1 MIALHDHEP
10 GPVSLTP
17 SRFVYWTGRVA
28 VGLLH
33 EPRHVEEG
41 SQALLI
47 QRLLTTRVPREW
59 HTAPRVIRLRRSLW
73 QRLRDWWLEGKS

>member
-1 MIALHDHEP
+1 MIARVTL
-10 GPVSLTP
+10 P
-17 SRFVYWTGRVA
+17 SGRTVLDTGKVMI
-28 VGLLH
+28 GLLH